1 MSEDPT
7 KRFPKDRE
15 DNGEDKLDR
24 LFAAVEALRSELR
37 SEVSSLRSELRSEV
51 SSLRSELHTEV
62 SSLRS
67 ELHAEVSSLRSELA
81 TLSETVEHRLYDTR
95 PIWETVLAEMENLKN
110 QVSALENRVVSLET
124 TVHND
129 VKDLAYVV
137 RGQYVDVIRVQRDFD
152 ERLTALEQKP
162 A

>member
-7 KRFPKDRE
+7 KRFPNPPG

-37 SEVSSLRSELRSEV
+37 SEGSSVRSELHSEV
-51 SSLRSELHTEV
+51 SSLRSEL
-62 SSLRS
+62 S
-67 ELHAEVSSLRSELA
+67 

-95 PIWETVLAEMENLKN
+95 PMWEAVLAEIQDLK
-110 QVSALENRVVSLET
+110 SRVDVLET
-124 TVHND
+124 TVRD
-129 VKDLAYVV
+129 GLKDMGHLF
-137 RGQYVDVIRVQRDFD
+137 RTQYVDVIRVQRDLE
-152 ERLTALEQKP
+152 ERVTALEQKP

>member
-24 LFAAVEALRSELR
+24 LFAAVEALRSD
-37 SEVSSLRSELRSEV
+37 LRSEV

-67 ELHAEVSSLRSELA
+67 ELSA
-81 TLSETVEHRLYDTR
+81 LSEIVEHRLYDTR
-95 PIWETVLAEMENLKN
+95 PIWEAVLAEMEELK
-110 QVSALENRVVSLET
+110 SRMDALET
-124 TVHND
+124 TVNNGL
-129 VKDLAYVV
+129 KDMGHLF
-137 RGQYVDVIRVQRDFD
+137 RTQYVDVIRVQRDLD
-152 ERLTALEQKP
+152 DRVTALEQKP

>member
-7 KRFPKDRE
+7 KRFPETSD
-15 DNGEDKLDR
+15 DKVDR
-24 LFAAVEALRSELR
+24 LVEIVEALRDEVSTLRSEVRHEVSTLR
-37 SEVSSLRSELRSEV
+37 SEVSTLRSELS
-51 SSLRSELHTEV
+51 
-62 SSLRS
+62 
-67 ELHAEVSSLRSELA
+67 
-81 TLSETVEHRLYDTR
+81 TLSETVERRLYDTR
-95 PIWETVLAEMENLKN
+95 PIWEAVLAEMENLKN

-137 RGQYVDVIRVQRDFD
+137 RGQYLDVIRVQRDLE
-152 ERLTALEQKP
+152 ERVTALEQKP